1 MCTSITLIFVIV
13 LLCFTINVTNLRIPS
28 FVSWFKMLSQYGVG
42 IVFLLGFGR
51 AMQISQDDAC
61 IAFELHNFVQVVH
74 YTINVNN
81 LAIPLF
87 I

>member
-1 MCTSITLIFVIV
+1 
-13 LLCFTINVTNLRIPS
+13 
-28 FVSWFKMLSQYGVG
+28 MLSQYGAG

-51 AMQISQDDAC
+51 AMQLSQDDVG
-61 IAFELHNFVQVVH
+61 IAFKLHNFVQVVH
-74 YTINVNN
+74 STINVNN